1 MARFCTLI
9 ICSLGLAAIATNPAE
24 ATPIAAGDQ
33 FSFIAIE
40 GESPNPKP
48 GAAFPGQFTIG
59 SNSGNGQLFDVTE
72 FMVYNSTGRC
82 ISCGWHLDFSEL
94 FFDQVSMELSGVMSG
109 TLNSGV
115 SFTVVFKTDS
125 SWTYQPQRANA
136 VIESGIIDAPTI
148 DGPDPASIPEPTSL
162 ALLST
167 VLFAFGLLCRRRL
180 IRLFK
185 RDHFKPQWRRRGFLY
200 ATR

>member
-1 MARFCTLI
+1 MARFFTLI
-9 ICSLGLAAIATNPAE
+9 ICFLGLAAIASNPAE

-72 FMVYNSTGRC
+72 FKVYNSTGRC
-82 ISCGWHLDFSEL
+82 ISCGWQLDLSEL
-94 FFDQVSMELSGVMSG
+94 FFDQTSMELTGVMSG
-109 TLNSGV
+109 TLASGV
-115 SFTVVFKTDS
+115 SFNVVFKTDS

-136 VIESGIIDAPTI
+136 VIETGIIDAPTI
-148 DGPDPASIPEPTSL
+148 DDPGPTSVPEPTSL
-162 ALLST
+162 ALLGAA
-167 VLFAFGLLCRRRL
+167 LFAFGLLRQRL
-180 IRLFK
+180 V
-185 RDHFKPQWRRRGFLY
+185 
-200 ATR
+200 

>member
-1 MARFCTLI
+1 MARFVTLM
-9 ICSLGLAAIATNPAE
+9 ICFLGLAAVATHPAE
-24 ATPIAAGDQ
+24 ATPIVAGDQ

-59 SNSGNGQLFDVTE
+59 SNSGNGQLYGVTQ
-72 FMVYNSTGRC
+72 FIVYNSTGKC
-82 ISCGWHLDFSEL
+82 ISCGLQLDFSEL
-94 FFDQVSMELSGVMSG
+94 FFDQASMELTGVMNG
-109 TLNSGV
+109 TWNTGV
-115 SFTVVFKTDS
+115 NFTVVFKTDS

-136 VIESGIIDAPTI
+136 VIETGIIDAPTI
-148 DGPDPASIPEPTSL
+148 DVPDPASIPEPTSL

-180 IRLFK
+180 
-185 RDHFKPQWRRRGFLY
+185 
-200 ATR
+200 TR

>member
-1 MARFCTLI
+1 MFNPRMARVSTLI
-9 ICSLGLAAIATNPAE
+9 ALGLAVIATNPAE

-59 SNSGNGQLFDVTE
+59 PYSGTDQFFDVTQ
-72 FMVYNSTGRC
+72 FMVYNSTGKC
-82 ISCGWHLDFSEL
+82 ISCGWHLDLSEL
-94 FFDQVSMELSGVMSG
+94 FFDQTSMELAGVITG

-115 SFTVVFKTDS
+115 SFNVVFKTDS

-136 VIESGIIDAPTI
+136 VIETGIIDAPTAAEPI
-148 DGPDPASIPEPTSL
+148 SVPEPTSL
-162 ALLST
+162 ALIASAL
-167 VLFAFGLLCRRRL
+167 FGLALLRRR
-180 IRLFK
+180 RPHEAVK
-185 RDHFKPQWRRRGFLY
+185 
-200 ATR
+200 